1 MTAKNVPI
9 TFVWMSLVQDHD
21 WPERSTEK
29 KIPSRVQIVAVAFVL
44 MRHADADGQN
54 VYPAVGTVAEL
65 AGVGLATVRNVYGVM
80 RGEGF
85 LRPDGNGRHRTLK
98 YRLIYPSLSSQID
111 PAGSISTTKSR
122 QTTNRTE
129 SPTDDDSSPKGDI
142 VAPTANTERSV
153 SIPKVKV
160 DESVLERNRLEFLR
174 PFFERGERVSYPE
187 TREMTQ
193 EFKDQGFWDEWD
205 DFTGTPVFSD
215 FQHFLSKTIISC
227 SYTDVIEVM
236 SGESTDENQISDFY
250 LDSVFKNMAFAF
262 ENTLEMFIETYC
274 LWRSEKES
282 GWMLDW
288 KHGKSPSM
296 NAIGWDLDFGYKPPE
311 SSNGSMEL
319 MSFSYLVGVVRDLL
333 KKIFDSR
340 DRVMAI
346 RANAG
351 SVSVSATN
359 TGSDRMIVE
368 KIVETVSEK
377 VEVKGLE
384 RW

>member
-1 MTAKNVPI
+1 MSKNVPI

-65 AGVGLATVRNVYGVM
+65 AGVSLATVRNVYGVM

-129 SPTDDDSSPKGDI
+129 LPSAHSSPDGDI
-142 VAPTANTERSV
+142 VAPSANTERSV
-153 SIPKVKV
+153 SVLKVEV
-160 DESVLERNRLEFLR
+160 DLVDLERSRLEFLR
-174 PFFERGERVSYPE
+174 PFFECGERVSYPE
-187 TREMTQ
+187 TRYLSR
-193 EFKDQGFWDEWD
+193 EFSDQGLEDEWC
-205 DFTGTPVFSD
+205 DFTRTEVFSD
-215 FQHFLSKTIISC
+215 FQHFLSKSVISC
-227 SYTDVIEVM
+227 SYTDVVEVM
-236 SGESTDENQISDFY
+236 SGESTDENQISDFC
-250 LDSVFKNMAFAF
+250 LDSVLENMAYVF
-262 ENTLEMFIETYC
+262 ESTLEMFVETYC

-282 GWMLDW
+282 GWMVDW
-288 KHGKSPSM
+288 KHEKSPSM
-296 NAIGWDLDFGYKPPE
+296 NAIGWDLDFGYEPPE

-319 MSFSYLVGVVRDLL
+319 MSFSYLAEVVEDLM
-333 KKIFDSR
+333 KKMDDSR
-340 DRVMAI
+340 VRVMAI

-377 VEVKGLE
+377 VDVKDVE